1 MKKILTNAL
10 ESVFTTITGSL
21 AGITEIREGVI
32 ENNPAKIIVGVG
44 IMLLGI
50 FAKEK

>member
-1 MKKILTNAL
+1 MKRILTNAL
-10 ESVFTTITGSL
+10 ESIFTTIAGSL

-32 ENNPAKIIVGVG
+32 ETNPTKIIIGVG
-44 IMLLGI
+44 ILLLGI